1 MKLPNTPGE
10 VYSKVRIAKKS
21 LTFRWAIWSIVIIA
35 NIILAYLLF
44 KSPPPPPVCGV
55 NLNGIVKVQ
64 TSEGIGTGFLV
75 TENYV
80 LTAAHVAGD
89 INTPV
94 SILFEDGEQIEGNVI
109 ASGYLQ
115 YQQTVNSPEATLN
128 DWAVIELSSSR
139 SIDETIPLGDSDILE
154 ISEEVCVVGYPGGGP
169 QNTSK
174 GIISG
179 IDDNAIRTDAPAD
192 PGYSGGPVISI
203 NQAAAVGILVSSPI
217 IEGEVSQS
225 VRNVVPINH
234 VIDVCVESGIPI
246 Q

>member
-10 VYSKVRIAKKS
+10 VRPKAMKAKRS
-21 LTFRWAIWSIVIIA
+21 LAFRWTIWSFVLFA
-35 NIILAYLLF
+35 NIILGYLLF
-44 KSPPPPPVCGV
+44 KNPPPQPVCGI

-64 TSEGIGTGFLV
+64 TSESVGTGFLV

-89 INTPV
+89 VSTPV
-94 SILFEDGEQIEGNVI
+94 SVLFEDGTSVEGQVV
-109 ASGYLQ
+109 ASGYSQ
-115 YQQTVNSPEATLN
+115 YKLSSDSPEGIVN
-128 DWAVIELSSSR
+128 DWSVINLASSR
-139 SIDETIPLGDSDILE
+139 NIEEALPLGDSDILE
-154 ISEEVCVVGYPGGGP
+154 VGEEVCVIGYPGGGP

-179 IDDNAIRTDAPAD
+179 IDEQSLRTDAPAD

-203 NQAAAVGILVSSPI
+203 NQAAAIGILVSSPI

-234 VIDVCVESGIPI
+234 VIDVCLESGISI